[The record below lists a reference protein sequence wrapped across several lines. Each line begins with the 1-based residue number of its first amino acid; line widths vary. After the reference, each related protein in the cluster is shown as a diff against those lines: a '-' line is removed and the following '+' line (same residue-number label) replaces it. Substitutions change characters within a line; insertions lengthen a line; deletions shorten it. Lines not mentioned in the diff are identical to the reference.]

1 MTTTAK
7 SARNAPGSAPR
18 SNAHIYDGDA
28 DQLMSNG
35 SMQDRIILVPEGKPL
50 KTPDASPRIRL
61 MWGQYLLD
69 DLLAGRYRTLICA
82 VNCEDNARGII
93 GQVAELLP
101 TSQWTHKRITDHARR
116 FAGVEPGAVIKFD
129 MDMLEVL
136 ALLRPEGVKHL
147 TMRDVSAG
155 FKIAAEMVR
164 RKPQRMPVAT
174 VSFLGAHA
182 NRLVDDDSSR
192 SEPSFEAVLRS
203 IHDAGLACDVYPA
216 PWMWNVAPTAVFAR
230 YPFPDTVARMRE
242 GGF

>member
-1 MTTTAK
+1 MTTTA
-7 SARNAPGSAPR
+7 RTPR
-18 SNAHIYDGDA
+18 STARIYDGDA
-28 DQLMSNG
+28 DQLMSSG
-35 SMQDRIILVPEGKPL
+35 SMQDRIILVPEGQPL

-82 VNCEDNARGII
+82 VNCEDNERGII

-116 FAGVEPGAVIKFD
+116 FAGVEAGAVIKYD

-136 ALLRPEGVKHL
+136 ALLRPEGVKQL
-147 TMRDVSAG
+147 TMRDVTSG

-182 NRLVDDDSSR
+182 NRLVNDDASAST
-192 SEPSFEAVLRS
+192 SGGGGGGEPSFEAVLRA
-203 IHDAGLACDVYPA
+203 IHEAGLPCDVYPA

-230 YPFPDTVARMRE
+230 YPFPDTVARLRE